1 MDEKS
6 QLAKEIKNYKRQIS
20 SYTEDIKEL
29 EDKAELLEKAYR
41 KKEEE
46 EIEVENLFTE
56 LRAKSESIYNF
67 GGCKIVKSMAM
78 IIDEQISAYKLNDV
92 RNCYSGTREI
102 IRSEINR
109 IKEEIVEKRLEI
121 NRLDYKIS
129 ASVKKQ
135 RALSW

>member
-20 SYTEDIKEL
+20 SCTEDIKEL

-78 IIDEQISAYKLNDV
+78 LIDEQISAYKLNDV

-135 RALSW
+135 RALS

>member
-6 QLAKEIKNYKRQIS
+6 QLANEIKNYKRQIS
-20 SYTEDIKEL
+20 SCTEDIKEL

-67 GGCKIVKSMAM
+67 SGCKIVKSMAM
-78 IIDEQISAYKLNDV
+78 LIDEQISAYKLNDV

-109 IKEEIVEKRLEI
+109 IKEEIEEKRLEI

-135 RALSW
+135 RALS

>member
-6 QLAKEIKNYKRQIS
+6 QLAKEIKYYKRQIS
-20 SYTEDIKEL
+20 SCTEDIKEL

>member
-20 SYTEDIKEL
+20 SCTEDIKEL

-78 IIDEQISAYKLNDV
+78 LIDEQISAYKLNDV

>member
-20 SYTEDIKEL
+20 SCTEDIKEL

-109 IKEEIVEKRLEI
+109 IKEEIEEKRLEI

-135 RALSW
+135 RALS

>member
-20 SYTEDIKEL
+20 SCTEDIKEL

>member
-6 QLAKEIKNYKRQIS
+6 QLANEIKNYKRQIS
-20 SYTEDIKEL
+20 SCTEDIKEL

-67 GGCKIVKSMAM
+67 SGCKIVKSMAM
-78 IIDEQISAYKLNDV
+78 LIDEQISAYKLNDV

-109 IKEEIVEKRLEI
+109 IKEEIEEKRLKI

-135 RALSW
+135 RALS

>member
-20 SYTEDIKEL
+20 SCTEDIKEL

-135 RALSW
+135 RALS